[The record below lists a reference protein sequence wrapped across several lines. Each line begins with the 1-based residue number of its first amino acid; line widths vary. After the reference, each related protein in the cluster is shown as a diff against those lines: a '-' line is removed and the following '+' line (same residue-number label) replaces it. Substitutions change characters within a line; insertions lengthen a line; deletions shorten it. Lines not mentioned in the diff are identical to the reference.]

1 MYNFATRTKRI
12 PKRTNQQSFANP
24 ADDFGDFVAE
34 AQTYEQMN
42 KGWEIS
48 ESISTPVHITFWF
61 FLDTCDLFWFNGK
74 HT

>member
-1 MYNFATRTKRI
+1 MFILLGMYNFATRTKRI

-42 KGWEIS
+42 KG
-48 ESISTPVHITFWF
+48 
-61 FLDTCDLFWFNGK
+61 
-74 HT
+74 